1 MPRWQVTNIHSTD
14 SVFSPVEILNTVY
27 SVVCGYSTYSKSE
40 EGKAH
45 GGHTGF
51 RCRLQVHGPYFSD
64 PLLCGMLMFLSREKL
79 LFTDLVVCWILEN
92 ETILKNV
99 DICFCGLAS
108 FALAKL
114 KR

>member
-1 MPRWQVTNIHSTD
+1 
-14 SVFSPVEILNTVY
+14 
-27 SVVCGYSTYSKSE
+27 
-40 EGKAH
+40 
-45 GGHTGF
+45 
-51 RCRLQVHGPYFSD
+51 
-64 PLLCGMLMFLSREKL
+64 MLMFLSREKL